1 MKAAVTGLIIG
12 ALARLAGAQSEPDI
26 EALVAAAQEVEAPA
40 EIDQNDVEVQAA
52 SEVVRGA
59 RAATITK
66 GVAVRYP
73 YGQSQPT
80 LTCAPLHACA
90 LELQAGEEILGV
102 ALGDSERWIT
112 ATLEGVRPLLV
123 VKPTGWDLAT
133 NMVVSTNRRAY
144 HVGLKAPKEGA
155 SVSYDRVVGWWYP
168 EEIVR
173 VYSRLEQQQ
182 AADREVRAGAT
193 SETLAIPLEAID
205 QGRYSIKGDRVSW
218 RPEMVIDDGRRTF
231 VRFPEGIGAKSAP
244 ALLVESDTGEAAL
257 ANHRV
262 LPGGRWWVI
271 DGVFPAL
278 RFQQGAGR
286 KAKEVIA
293 RNGSWQR

>member
-1 MKAAVTGLIIG
+1 LLVVA
-12 ALARLAGAQSEPDI
+12 ALAHVAAAQSDPNI
-26 EALVAAAQEVEAPA
+26 EALVAAAQEVESSPA
-40 EIDQNDVEVQAA
+40 IGQNDVEVTAA
-52 SEVVRGA
+52 AAVVQGA
-59 RAATITK
+59 KPATITR

-182 AADREVRAGAT
+182 AADRHERAAAT
-193 SETLAIPLEAID
+193 SETLAIPLEAVD
-205 QGRYSIKGDRVSW
+205 QARYSIKGDRVSW

-278 RFQQGAGR
+278 RFQQGTGR